1 MLLPKKLPSRSIQ
14 KERARLLGGHFSS
27 DILEGE
33 RLEAGEFLA
42 RPASTVLPHR
52 VQAQALTFV

>member
-1 MLLPKKLPSRSIQ
+1 
-14 KERARLLGGHFSS
+14 LLGGHFSS

-52 VQAQALTFV
+52 VQAQALTFVEKRIWLSRKTQSKAQAR